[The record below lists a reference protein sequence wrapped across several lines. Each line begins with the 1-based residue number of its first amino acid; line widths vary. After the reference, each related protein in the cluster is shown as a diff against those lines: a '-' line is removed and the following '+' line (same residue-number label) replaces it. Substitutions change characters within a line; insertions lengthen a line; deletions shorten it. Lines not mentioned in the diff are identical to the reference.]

1 MLLKFNDDACWLVDG
16 LRDDRDEENG
26 NGAADRSGNCLDPL
40 CEARGL
46 IVRDPLEAMATHSN
60 IRMPSVILALNAES
74 RF

>member
-1 MLLKFNDDACWLVDG
+1 MLLKFNDDACWFVAG
-16 LRDDRDEENG
+16 LQDDRDEKNG
-26 NGAADRSGNCLDPL
+26 CGATERSGNCLDSF
-40 CEARGL
+40 CVARGL

>member
-1 MLLKFNDDACWLVDG
+1 MLLKFNDDACWFVAG
-16 LRDDRDEENG
+16 LQDDRDEKNG
-26 NGAADRSGNCLDPL
+26 CGATDRSGNCLDSL
-40 CEARGL
+40 CVARGL